1 MNDIEEIYLPSRN
14 QHQTVSKVSKHDWV
28 PVTHNGLSTRFKVL
42 ISICAVIGI
51 VVFLVALIVPTL
63 ANNKSTSSTST
74 TNSVMNTTTQTTSIS
89 ITSTLTTTISIS
101 TTLASTASTSTSGS
115 TSAST
120 STIITTFTSLTTLTS
135 TTAASTSITTSAWTS
150 TTLTSMSTASTSSIT
165 SFITSTL
172 SAAISTISTTTTSTS
187 TPTTTISTLSTTTFT
202 TSTISTLSTTTFT
215 TSTPTSLTSST
226 TTTTSTS
233 TTTTTTTTTTSTSTT
248 TTSTTSTSA
257 STTTSTTSTSTSTTS
272 TETST
277 TSTSTTSTT
286 STSTTTTTAS
296 CAPGFSA
303 TQSAKCVDILSNLY
317 NCGSIGYVCSSDYTI
332 CSAGICKTT
341 PTIQLSGA
349 TPIPAWVGV
358 TTDDDIQQVSLP
370 VNVTLYNYSTS
381 SVTVSSNGLLCL
393 GSCTDA
399 YANQKLPTTSVGG
412 PTAFIFWYD
421 LAIYSGTTTQ
431 MVYYATSGTAPNRI
445 TGFEFYT
452 TSSTY
457 PSNYYHFQILFY
469 ENLPNIVKYVY
480 FEISD
485 GGSLATIGVQQSSS
499 GPNITYSVNQA
510 FAVAYNTTLLFDTN
524 AGTYTR
530 I

>member
-1 MNDIEEIYLPSRN
+1 MNDIEEIYLPSSN
-14 QHQTVSKVSKHDWV
+14 QHQTVLKVSKHDWV
-28 PVTHNGLSTRFKVL
+28 PATHNGLSTRFKVL
-42 ISICAVIGI
+42 ISICAVVGI

-63 ANNKSTSSTST
+63 ANNKSISSTST
-74 TNSVMNTTTQTTSIS
+74 TYTIMNTTTQTTSIS
-89 ITSTLTTTISIS
+89 ITSTLTTTTSIS
-101 TTLASTASTSTSGS
+101 TTLVSTASTSTSGS
-115 TSAST
+115 TSA
-120 STIITTFTSLTTLTS
+120 IITTFTSLATLTS
-135 TTAASTSITTSAWTS
+135 TTAASTSIATSAWTS
-150 TTLTSMSTASTSSIT
+150 TTLTSMSTVSTSSIT
-165 SFITSTL
+165 TFITSTL
-172 SAAISTISTTTTSTS
+172 SAAISTISTTTFTTS
-187 TPTTTISTLSTTTFT
+187 TPTTSISSS
-202 TSTISTLSTTTFT
+202 TSTISTLSTTPST
-215 TSTPTSLTSST
+215 TSTPTSLTSS
-226 TTTTSTS
+226 
-233 TTTTTTTTTTSTSTT
+233 TTTTTTTTSTSTT
-248 TTSTTSTSA
+248 TTSTTSTSM
-257 STTTSTTSTSTSTTS
+257 STTTTSTSTSS
-272 TETST
+272 TI
-277 TSTSTTSTT
+277 STSTTTTTISTST
-286 STSTTTTTAS
+286 ATSTASTSTTTTTAS

-317 NCGSIGYVCSSDYTI
+317 NCGSIGYVCSSNYTI
-332 CSAGICKTT
+332 CSAGICKTA
-341 PTIQLSGA
+341 PTIQLSEA

-370 VNVTLYNYSTS
+370 VNVTLYNYSTN

-412 PTAFIFWYD
+412 PTAFVFWYD
-421 LAIYSGTTTQ
+421 LAIYSGTTQ

-469 ENLPNIVKYVY
+469 ENLPNIVEYVY

-499 GPNITYSVNQA
+499 GPSITYSVNQA

-524 AGTYTR
+524 EGTYTR

>member
-1 MNDIEEIYLPSRN
+1 MNDIEEIYLPPRN
-14 QHQTVSKVSKHDWV
+14 QHQTVSKVSNHNWV
-28 PVTHNGLSTRFKVL
+28 PVTHNGLSTRFKFLVGV
-42 ISICAVIGI
+42 CAVIGI

-63 ANNKSTSSTST
+63 TNNKSTSLTNT
-74 TNSVMNTTTQTTSIS
+74 TYTIMNTTTQTTSIS
-89 ITSTLTTTISIS
+89 ITSTLTTTTSIS

-120 STIITTFTSLTTLTS
+120 STIITTFTSLITLTS

-150 TTLTSMSTASTSSIT
+150 TTLTSVSTASTSSIT
-165 SFITSTL
+165 TFITSTL
-172 SAAISTISTTTTSTS
+172 SAAISTISTTTTTISTVSTTTFTTS
-187 TPTTTISTLSTTTFT
+187 TPTTSILSS
-202 TSTISTLSTTTFT
+202 TSTISTLSTTPST

-226 TTTTSTS
+226 TTTTTTSTS
-233 TTTTTTTTTTSTSTT
+233 TTATSTTSTSMSTTTTSTSTS
-248 TTSTTSTSA
+248 STISS
-257 STTTSTTSTSTSTTS
+257 STTTTTISTSTA
-272 TETST
+272 
-277 TSTSTTSTT
+277 TSTT
-286 STSTTTTTAS
+286 STSTTTTTVS

-317 NCGSIGYVCSSDYTI
+317 NCGSIGYVCSSNYTI
-332 CSAGICKTT
+332 CSAGICKTA

-349 TPIPAWVGV
+349 IPIPAWVGV

-370 VNVTLYNYSTS
+370 VNVTLYNYSTD

-412 PTAFIFWYD
+412 PTAFVFWYD
-421 LAIYSGTTTQ
+421 LAIYSGTAQ
-431 MVYYATSGTAPNRI
+431 MVYYATIGTAPNRI

-469 ENLPNIVKYVY
+469 ENLPNIVEYVY

-485 GGSLATIGVQQSSS
+485 GGSLATIGVQQPSS
-499 GPNITYSVNQA
+499 GPSITYSVNQA

-524 AGTYTR
+524 EGTYTR